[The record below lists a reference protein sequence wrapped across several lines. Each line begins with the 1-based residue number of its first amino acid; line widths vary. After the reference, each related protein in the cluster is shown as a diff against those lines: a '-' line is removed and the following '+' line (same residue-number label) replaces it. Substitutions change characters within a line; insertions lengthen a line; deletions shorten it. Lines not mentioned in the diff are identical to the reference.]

1 MKIGVLILL
10 DILDLCG
17 AENLATNIAINLKK
31 TNIYNPVVCVT
42 RTGGELEYR
51 LNENNIKYVI
61 LGRLHR
67 YEFHKFYRIK
77 EIIGE
82 ENINLIHAH
91 KPGSNLWAGIVGKLF
106 GIPVISHLH
115 THPRELG
122 ETSGAVIS
130 KIISAMSAKIICI
143 SELVR
148 QELIREQG
156 INPSKVVT
164 IHNGI
169 EFKNYEI
176 KPNTDLKAELGI
188 NADTTVIGIVAAFRK
203 EKNHEMFLLAAR
215 EILDG
220 NLNATFLLVGDGILR
235 DQVERR
241 AANLGIKDNCIFTGL
256 RKDIPDILSIIDI
269 GILCSLYEGMPLV
282 VLEYMAAS
290 KPVISTDIQGVHE
303 IIEDGKNGL
312 LVPPGDFKTLAKKIE
327 RVSENKSLARSLG
340 ENGFN
345 TVSEKFSEE
354 TMMNKIESLYE
365 EVLSNHT

>member
-10 DILDLCG
+10 DTLDLGG
-17 AENLATNIAINLKK
+17 AENLAANIAINLEK
-31 TNIYNPVVCVT
+31 TNIYHPLICLT
-42 RTGGELEYR
+42 RTGGELEYK

-67 YEFHKFYRIK
+67 YELHKFYGIK
-77 EIIGE
+77 KIIEE
-82 ENINLIHAH
+82 ENIKLIHAH
-91 KPGSNLWAGIVGKLF
+91 NPGSNFWAGIMGKLF

-115 THPRELG
+115 THPEELG
-122 ETSGAVIS
+122 RIGGSIIS
-130 KIISAMSAKIICI
+130 KIIRTMSAKIICI
-143 SELVR
+143 SEFVR

-156 INPSKVVT
+156 INPSKIVT

-169 EFKNYEI
+169 KIKDYEV
-176 KPNTDLKAELGI
+176 KPNLDLKAKLGI
-188 NADTTVIGIVAAFRK
+188 NSDTTVVGIVAAFRE

-215 EILDG
+215 EILDR
-220 NLNATFLLVGDGILR
+220 NPNVTFLLVGDGVLR
-235 DQVERR
+235 GQVERR
-241 AANLGIKDNCIFTGL
+241 ALNLGIMNNCIFTGL

-290 KPVISTDIQGVHE
+290 KPVISSDIQGVHE

-312 LVPPGDFKTLAKKIE
+312 LVPPGDFNTLAATIE
-327 RVSENKSLARSLG
+327 RVSENKTLACSLG
-340 ENGFN
+340 KNGFK

-354 TMMNKIESLYE
+354 SMMNKIESLYE
-365 EVLSNHT
+365 EVLSKHI